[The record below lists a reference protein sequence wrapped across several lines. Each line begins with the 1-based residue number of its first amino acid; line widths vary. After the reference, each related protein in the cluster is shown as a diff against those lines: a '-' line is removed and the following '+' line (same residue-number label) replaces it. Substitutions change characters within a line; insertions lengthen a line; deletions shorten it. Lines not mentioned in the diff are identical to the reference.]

1 MIRLALPK
9 GRNLGPTLE
18 AFAAAGLELGAF
30 DKSLLQQRLEG
41 AFEGQDLEILLLK
54 DWDVPLYVEYG
65 IADCGVVGTDV
76 LEEVQADL
84 LTPLRLAHGR
94 SRFSLIGL
102 QTELPAAGRQ
112 IRVATKYPKWS
123 KRLLAPRPW
132 GAEIFKLSGSVELG
146 PLLHLA
152 ELAVDIVQTGR
163 TIRDHGLNELEVL
176 AEVAPSVVINR
187 ASYQRLRQPL
197 GSLLRGLEA
206 AEVVAR

>member
-1 MIRLALPK
+1 MRLALPK

-18 AFAAAGLELGAF
+18 AFGAAGLELVDF
-30 DKSLLQQRLEG
+30 DDSMLRQRLPRG
-41 AFEGQDLEILLLK
+41 LGDLDIEILMLK

-84 LTPLRLAHGR
+84 LTPLRLAEGR
-94 SRFSLIGL
+94 SRFSLIGV

-112 IRVATKYPKWS
+112 IRVATKYPQWT
-123 KRLLAPRPW
+123 KRLLAHRPW

-146 PLLHLA
+146 PLLELA

-163 TIRDHGLNELEVL
+163 TIKDHGLTELEVL
-176 AEVAPSVVINR
+176 SEVAPCVVINR

-197 GSLLRGLEA
+197 RRLLQGLEEA
-206 AEVVAR
+206 KVVG